1 MLRVKIGT
9 TDTFTF
15 TFTVE
20 VTEMKTNMK
29 IRQECG
35 SEGRCQL
42 SNLIPST
49 HLQLYM
55 MRKIITTLWCI
66 LYKLIK
72 NVLMSKI

>member
-35 SEGRCQL
+35 SEVCCQL
-42 SNLIPST
+42 PNLIPST

-55 MRKIITTLWCI
+55 MRKIINYTVVHI
-66 LYKLIK
+66 I
-72 NVLMSKI
+72 